1 MMTIVD
7 TIRVMMSVLS
17 VLNSIAVFSHT
28 IAAIELLFLLLGL
41 LLFELLGFGH
51 VSLVEEVEKEHEIR
65 EVHDRGPLDVLIAH
79 IARLAGTFAV
89 VSDTVDVNAD
99 DHLED
104 LSACDGDVYPFGD
117 LESESA
123 KRVV

>member
-17 VLNSIAVFSHT
+17 VLNRIAVFSHT

-41 LLFELLGFGH
+41 LLFELFGFGY

-65 EVHDRGPLDVLIAH
+65 EVHDRGPLDVLVTDV
-79 IARLAGTFAV
+79 ARLAGTFTI
-89 VSDTVDVNAD
+89 VSDAVDVNAD
-99 DHLED
+99 DHL
-104 LSACDGDVYPFGD
+104 
-117 LESESA
+117 
-123 KRVV
+123 